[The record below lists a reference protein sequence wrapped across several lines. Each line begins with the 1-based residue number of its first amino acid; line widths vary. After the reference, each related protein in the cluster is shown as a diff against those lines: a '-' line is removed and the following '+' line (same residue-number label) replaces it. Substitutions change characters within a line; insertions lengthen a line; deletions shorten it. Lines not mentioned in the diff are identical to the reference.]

1 MAESPRDPDRNLSL
15 LRDEVNELR
24 RDVLDIRDSTALPLR
39 KNASQL
45 AVQTTLAIIAL
56 VLIGI
61 TAALVLLNNGNVG
74 TLQNSQRELLDEMRR
89 GQGDL
94 ADRYA
99 KAVLDLEKATAARN
113 DLARELASVKQE
125 LTETRLEARTGV
137 ISDDRELLKLRE
149 KYNSLLEKS
158 AALEREVARA
168 DALAEQLKAVKE
180 ESELRIAELQATIK
194 SLQEKNS
201 QMDRL
206 PALSPVAA
214 TSGSYASIEPGPAVS
229 AEPKPT
235 TTPTAPRKSISSA
248 IDNL

>member
-15 LRDEVNELR
+15 LRDEINELR

-39 KNASQL
+39 KSASQL

-61 TAALVLLNNGNVG
+61 TAALVLLNNGNV
-74 TLQNSQRELLDEMRR
+74 TSLQNSQRELLDEMRR

-94 ADRYA
+94 ADRHA
-99 KAVLDLEKATAARN
+99 KAVLDLEKAIAARN

-137 ISDDRELLKLRE
+137 VSDDRELAKLRE
-149 KYNSLLEKS
+149 KHNALLEKA

-168 DALAEQLKAVKE
+168 DALSEQLKAVKE
-180 ESELRIAELQATIK
+180 ESELRIAELQATIR
-194 SLQEKNS
+194 SLQEKIG
-201 QMDRL
+201 QMDRM
-206 PALSPVAA
+206 PALSSVPA
-214 TSGSYASIEPGPAVS
+214 TSGSYASIEPGPIVS
-229 AEPKPT
+229 VSPT
-235 TTPTAPRKSISSA
+235 PTPTAPRKSVSSA